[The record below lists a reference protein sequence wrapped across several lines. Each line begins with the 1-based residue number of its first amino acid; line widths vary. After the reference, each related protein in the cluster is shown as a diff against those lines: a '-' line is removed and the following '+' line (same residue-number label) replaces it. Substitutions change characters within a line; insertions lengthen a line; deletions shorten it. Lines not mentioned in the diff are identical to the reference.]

1 MSKYEEKITD
11 NSLWYTATPTP
22 LTLTLPFYITEAGH
36 FRAEADYKVERDEHD
51 SYLLLYTIKGNG
63 TVVSDKV
70 SLAALPHNAVMINCH
85 NYHKY
90 FSNNEEWE
98 FIWIHLKG
106 SAVAAMFDIL
116 YPNAVNIIS
125 VKDSTSSQI
134 HDVLNTLVIYTIENE
149 QKSQKRQHSDDINVV
164 IDFIQNNYSDSISI
178 DDMIQNIH
186 ISKYHFIR
194 LFRRIMGTTPYNY
207 LTNYRINKSKLLLR
221 TTNKSIAEISEEC
234 GFLDTSN
241 FISQFKKNTN
251 QKPTDYRRDFT

>member
-1 MSKYEEKITD
+1 
-11 NSLWYTATPTP
+11 
-22 LTLTLPFYITEAGH
+22 
-36 FRAEADYKVERDEHD
+36 
-51 SYLLLYTIKGNG
+51 
-63 TVVSDKV
+63 
-70 SLAALPHNAVMINCH
+70 MINCH

-106 SAVAAMFDIL
+106 SAVAAMFDVL

-125 VKDSTSSQI
+125 VKDFLSFEQQLSELICNVTKNDVLSSISTSSQI

-164 IDFIQNNYSDSISI
+164 IDFIQNNYSDSISV

-194 LFRRIMGTTPYNY
+194 LFHRIMGTTPYNY

-234 GFLDTSN
+234 RFLDTSN
-241 FISQFKKNTN
+241 FISQFKRIPIKN
-251 QKPTDYRRDFT
+251 QPIIDAILLSFFFTHLLHRECDCVIQNVRQMRQEVRYICSQQATVEQVSR